1 MEISK
6 ILEDIRKTNPSI
18 TLEKLMEELRYSSP
32 ATLRV
37 VVNMIK
43 EG

>member
-6 ILEDIRKTNPSI
+6 ILESIRKTNPSI

-32 ATLRV
+32 ATLRI
-37 VVNMIK
+37 MASMAK